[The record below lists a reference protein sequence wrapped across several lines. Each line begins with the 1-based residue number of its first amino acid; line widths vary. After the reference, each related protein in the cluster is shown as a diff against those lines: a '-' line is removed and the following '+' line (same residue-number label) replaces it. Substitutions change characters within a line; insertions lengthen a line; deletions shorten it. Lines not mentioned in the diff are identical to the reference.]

1 MFDKNL
7 IQSTSSWPFV
17 EVRKLLKDRKEKIKK
32 KDKIVF
38 ETGYGPSGLPHIG
51 TFGEVARTSMMINAL
66 NYIEKIDTDL
76 ITFSDDMD
84 GLRKVPDN
92 IPNSK
97 ILEKNLGK
105 PLTSI
110 PDPFGKYKSFGE
122 HNNEMLKMFLKKF
135 EFNFN
140 FKSSTE
146 NYKKGIF
153 NDALLRVL
161 EKYEDIMNIILPTL
175 GDIRK
180 KTYSPF
186 LPICPDTG
194 KVLEI
199 PISEIDKKN
208 GKVIFNNH
216 GKKLPIDI
224 INGNCKLQWKVDWA
238 MRWYV
243 LGIDYEMNG
252 KDLIESYIL
261 SNKITKIIGGR
272 TPVNYTYELFLDE
285 KGEKISK
292 SIGNGISVDDWLRFS
307 NKKSL
312 ELYMFQNPNRAKRLF
327 FDVIPKTTD
336 ELLKL
341 KNDYDNL
348 SKEQKFNS
356 PIWFIDEKNKDKIPE
371 KISFNMILNLASVC
385 NAESSEILWGFIEN
399 YYPKIVKEDNKLLN
413 ELLGYGVVFYK
424 EFILPNKKY
433 RNPSDKEKIGFKK
446 LIEVLKTSSTDE
458 EPEEIQ
464 TKIYEIGMSLKFENL
479 KDWFSAFYQVIL
491 GQDQGPRLG
500 SFIKFY
506 GLKKTIL
513 LLEEKLLDEK

>member
-1 MFDKNL
+1 
-7 IQSTSSWPFV
+7 
-17 EVRKLLKDRKEKIKK
+17 
-32 KDKIVF
+32 
-38 ETGYGPSGLPHIG
+38 
-51 TFGEVARTSMMINAL
+51 
-66 NYIEKIDTDL
+66 
-76 ITFSDDMD
+76 
-84 GLRKVPDN
+84 
-92 IPNSK
+92 
-97 ILEKNLGK
+97 
-105 PLTSI
+105 
-110 PDPFGKYKSFGE
+110 
-122 HNNEMLKMFLKKF
+122 
-135 EFNFN
+135 
-140 FKSSTE
+140 
-146 NYKKGIF
+146 
-153 NDALLRVL
+153 
-161 EKYEDIMNIILPTL
+161 
-175 GDIRK
+175 
-180 KTYSPF
+180 
-186 LPICPDTG
+186 
-194 KVLEI
+194 
-199 PISEIDKKN
+199 
-208 GKVIFNNH
+208 
-216 GKKLPIDI
+216 
-224 INGNCKLQWKVDWA
+224 

-272 TPVNYTYELFLDE
+272 SPVNYTYELFLDE

-312 ELYMFQNPNRAKRLF
+312 ELFMFQNPNRAKRLF

-385 NAESSEILWGFIEN
+385 NAESSEVLWGFIEN
-399 YYPKIVKEDNKLLN
+399 YYPKIIKKENKLLN
-413 ELLGYGVVFYK
+413 QLLEYGVVFYK
-424 EFILPNKKY
+424 EFILPYKKY
-433 RNPSDKEKIGFKK
+433 RNPSDKEKKGFKK
-446 LIEVLKTSSTDE
+446 LIELLKVSSPDD
-458 EPEEIQ
+458 EPEDIQ

-506 GLKKTIL
+506 GIEKTIL